1 MCAMRSWLCVAALGA
16 LIASSS
22 VPAQPAA
29 SPQRIYTCTTPE
41 GRRLTSDRPI
51 PECIGREQRL
61 LRRDGTEHATVPPAQ
76 SLQDKAAA
84 ELKAREEEAKRASL
98 SDAIRH
104 DRNLLSR
111 FPRQARHD
119 AARQQALDDLV
130 KAAQV
135 SEQRLK
141 ALTKER
147 KVLDDEAEFYK
158 GKGLPVK
165 LKQQIDANDAAAE
178 AQRLFIV
185 QQSEEKARVNGRY
198 DVELA
203 RLKKLWGGAPP
214 GSLGPAPGAKVEE
227 PAPQLTP
234 ASSSTTR

>member
-1 MCAMRSWLCVAALGA
+1 
-16 LIASSS
+16 
-22 VPAQPAA
+22 
-29 SPQRIYTCTTPE
+29 
-41 GRRLTSDRPI
+41 
-51 PECIGREQRL
+51 
-61 LRRDGTEHATVPPAQ
+61 
-76 SLQDKAAA
+76 LQDKAAA
-84 ELKAREEEAKRASL
+84 ELKAREEEAKRAAL
-98 SDAIRH
+98 ADAIRH

-130 KAAQV
+130 NAAQV
-135 SEQRLK
+135 SEQRLN

-147 KVLDDEAEFYK
+147 KALDDEAEFYK
-158 GKGLPVK
+158 GKALPAK

-185 QQSEEKARVNGRY
+185 QQSQEKARVNRRY

-203 RLKKLWGGAPP
+203 RLKKLWSGAPP
-214 GSLGPAPGAKVEE
+214 GSLGPAPGAKGEE

-234 ASSSTTR
+234 ASSSATR